1 MKKRVMCVCA
11 LAVLLAFAA
20 ACAHESNLHSVKER
34 EMTLGVVQKEIRT
47 GMSQASVAETLGSPN
62 IVTRDEAGME
72 TWVYDKIATE
82 ASYSQSSGN
91 VSGGVGAGG
100 AGSKALIL
108 GGVGGSYGGGS
119 GASST
124 TQKTLTVV
132 IKFSKSGQVNNF
144 SYHMS
149 KF

>member
-1 MKKRVMCVCA
+1 MKKSFFI
-11 LAVLLAFAA
+11 VLLVAA
-20 ACAHESNLHSVKER
+20 SFLPTSCSHESTLHSSKER

-47 GMSQASVAETLGSPN
+47 GMSQASVAEALGSPN
-62 IVTRDEAGME
+62 IVTRDEDGLE

-82 ASYSQSSGN
+82 ASYSQSKGE

-100 AGSKALIL
+100 VASKALIL

-132 IKFSKSGQVNNF
+132 IKFNKNGQVSNF
-144 SYHMS
+144 SYNMS

>member
-1 MKKRVMCVCA
+1 MKKSFFILSLVA
-11 LAVLLAFAA
+11 ASFLLTS
-20 ACAHESNLHSVKER
+20 CAHESNLHSVKER

-62 IVTRDEAGME
+62 IVTRDEDGLE

-82 ASYSQSSGN
+82 ASYSQSSGD
-91 VSGGVGAGG
+91 VSGGAGVGGVA
-100 AGSKALIL
+100 SKALIL
-108 GGVGGSYGGGS
+108 GGVGGGYGSGS

-132 IKFSKSGQVNNF
+132 IKFNKNGQVSNF
-144 SYHMS
+144 SYNMS

>member
-1 MKKRVMCVCA
+1 
-11 LAVLLAFAA
+11 
-20 ACAHESNLHSVKER
+20 
-34 EMTLGVVQKEIRT
+34 
-47 GMSQASVAETLGSPN
+47 
-62 IVTRDEAGME
+62 
-72 TWVYDKIATE
+72 
-82 ASYSQSSGN
+82 

>member
-1 MKKRVMCVCA
+1 MKKSFFILSLVA
-11 LAVLLAFAA
+11 ASFLLTS
-20 ACAHESNLHSVKER
+20 CAHESNLHSVKER

-47 GMSQASVAETLGSPN
+47 GMSQASVAETLGSPT
-62 IVTRDEAGME
+62 IVTRDEDGLE

-82 ASYSQSSGN
+82 ASYSQSSGD
-91 VSGGVGAGG
+91 VSGGAGVGGVA
-100 AGSKALIL
+100 SKALIL
-108 GGVGGSYGGGS
+108 GGVGGGYGSGS

-132 IKFSKSGQVNNF
+132 IKFNKNGQVSNF
-144 SYHMS
+144 SYNMS

>member
-1 MKKRVMCVCA
+1 MKKSFITVA
-11 LAVLLAFAA
+11 LVAASFLLTS
-20 ACAHESNLHSVKER
+20 CAHESGLTSTKDR
-34 EMTLGVVQKEIRT
+34 EMTLGIVQKEIRT
-47 GMSQASVAETLGSPN
+47 GMSQASVAEALGSPN
-62 IVTRDEAGME
+62 IVTRDDDGSE

-82 ASYSQSSGN
+82 ASYSQSKGDIT
-91 VSGGVGAGG
+91 GGVAAGASI
-100 AGSKALIL
+100 SKTLIL

-119 GASST
+119 GASSS

-132 IKFSKSGQVNNF
+132 IKFDRNSQVSTF

>member
-1 MKKRVMCVCA
+1 MKKSFFIVFLV
-11 LAVLLAFAA
+11 AA
-20 ACAHESNLHSVKER
+20 SFFLTSCAHESNLHSVKER
-34 EMTLGVVQKEIRT
+34 EMTLGLVQKEIRT
-47 GMSQASVAETLGSPN
+47 GMSQAGVAETLGSPN
-62 IVTRDEAGME
+62 IVTRDEDGLE
-72 TWVYDKIATE
+72 TWVYDKIASE
-82 ASYSQSSGN
+82 ASYSQSSGD

-108 GGVGGSYGGGS
+108 GGVGGSYGSGS

-132 IKFSKSGQVNNF
+132 VKFNKNGQVSSF
-144 SYHMS
+144 SYNMS

>member
-1 MKKRVMCVCA
+1 MKKSFIIV
-11 LAVLLAFAA
+11 VLVAA
-20 ACAHESNLHSVKER
+20 SFLLTACAHESNLHSVKER

-62 IVTRDEAGME
+62 IVTRDEDGLE

-82 ASYSQSSGN
+82 ASYSQSKGD
-91 VSGGVGAGG
+91 VAGAVGAG
-100 AGSKALIL
+100 AMISKTMIL

-119 GASST
+119 GASSS

-132 IKFSKSGQVNNF
+132 IKFNKNSEVSTF

>member
-1 MKKRVMCVCA
+1 MKRNFFIVSLVA
-11 LAVLLAFAA
+11 ASFLLTS
-20 ACAHESNLHSVKER
+20 CAHESNLHSVKER

-47 GMSQASVAETLGSPN
+47 GMSQAGVAETLGSPN
-62 IVTRDEAGME
+62 IVTRDEDGLE

-82 ASYSQSSGN
+82 ASYSQSKGD
-91 VSGGVGAGG
+91 VAGAVGAG
-100 AGSKALIL
+100 AMISKTMIL

-119 GASST
+119 GASSS

-132 IKFSKSGQVNNF
+132 IKFNKNSEVSTF

>member
-1 MKKRVMCVCA
+1 MKKSFFIVSLVA
-11 LAVLLAFAA
+11 ASFLLTS
-20 ACAHESNLHSVKER
+20 CAHESNLHSVKER

-62 IVTRDEAGME
+62 IVTRDEDGLE

-82 ASYSQSSGN
+82 ASYSQSSGD
-91 VSGGVGAGG
+91 VSGGAGVGGVA
-100 AGSKALIL
+100 SKALIL
-108 GGVGGSYGGGS
+108 GGVGGGYGSGS

-132 IKFSKSGQVNNF
+132 IKFNKNGQVSNF
-144 SYHMS
+144 SYNMS

>member
-1 MKKRVMCVCA
+1 MKKGFFFVSLVATSFLMTS
-11 LAVLLAFAA
+11 
-20 ACAHESNLHSVKER
+20 CAHESGLRSAKER
-34 EMTLGVVQKEIRT
+34 EMTLGLVQKEIRT

-62 IVTRDEAGME
+62 IVTRDEDGQE
-72 TWVYDKIATE
+72 TWIYDKIATE
-82 ASYSQSSGN
+82 ASYSQGSGD
-91 VSGGVGAGG
+91 VSGEVGAGG
-100 AGSKALIL
+100 VTHNVLIL
-108 GGVGGSYGGGS
+108 GGVGGGYGRGS

-132 IKFSKSGQVNNF
+132 IKFNKSGQVSNF